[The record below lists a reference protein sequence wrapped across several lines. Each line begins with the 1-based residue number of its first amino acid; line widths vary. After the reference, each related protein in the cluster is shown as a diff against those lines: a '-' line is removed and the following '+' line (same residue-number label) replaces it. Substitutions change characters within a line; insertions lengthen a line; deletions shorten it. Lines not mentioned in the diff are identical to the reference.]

1 MDIIIL
7 MSGNKLRIL
16 YNLSKK
22 GDLRNIIAHEIFI
35 LIKNNVSST
44 KYIIFQIIDIIH
56 VEIHSFAQLENLN

>member
-56 VEIHSFAQLENLN
+56 VDIHSFAQLENLN

>member
-1 MDIIIL
+1 

-22 GDLRNIIAHEIFI
+22 SDLRNIIAHEIFI